1 MELIDT
7 HAHLTDGKFD
17 SDLDSVLQ
25 RAAAAGVT
33 RVIVCGYDVESSE
46 KAVRLSGEHG
56 GIFASVG
63 THPHD
68 ASSYDLTVE
77 SRYEEL
83 AATAYAMLRGRL
95 PRSRTFVPSLRQR
108 VSGAC
113 AHEVSTP
120 TMLRGRLSR
129 SVRQQV
135 FGACAH
141 EVSTPTVVA
150 IGEIGLDYHYDF
162 SPRPAQRAAFEA
174 QLALAQRLQMPVIIH
189 SREAMED
196 TLSILRPFAGLLVG
210 GVFHC
215 FSGDAKEAAEVLDL
229 GMHIGVDGPIT
240 FKSNTRLAEVV
251 RMCPGE
257 RLLVETDCPYMAPHP
272 YRGKRN
278 EPAYLTRIVEEIAK
292 IRGISLVE
300 VAESTTAAACALFRL
315 PR

>member
-1 MELIDT
+1 
-7 HAHLTDGKFD
+7 
-17 SDLDSVLQ
+17 
-25 RAAAAGVT
+25 
-33 RVIVCGYDVESSE
+33 
-46 KAVRLSGEHG
+46 
-56 GIFASVG
+56 
-63 THPHD
+63 
-68 ASSYDLTVE
+68 
-77 SRYEEL
+77 
-83 AATAYAMLRGRL
+83 
-95 PRSRTFVPSLRQR
+95 
-108 VSGAC
+108 
-113 AHEVSTP
+113 
-120 TMLRGRLSR
+120 
-129 SVRQQV
+129 
-135 FGACAH
+135 
-141 EVSTPTVVA
+141 VA